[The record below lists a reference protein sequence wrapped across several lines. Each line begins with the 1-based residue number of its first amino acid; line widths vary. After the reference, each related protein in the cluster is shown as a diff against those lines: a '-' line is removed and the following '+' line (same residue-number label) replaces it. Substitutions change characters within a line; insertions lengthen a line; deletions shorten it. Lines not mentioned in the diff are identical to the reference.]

1 MLMNELIQSGIRGL
15 EETSIGKYR
24 AVYDSLT
31 DNQKAI
37 YNMEMDSSMA
47 EISVPNKAQM
57 IGITPRAYYNFLN
70 HEKFQYLK
78 SYNTANELRV
88 NAYDILGAALDNA
101 INGGKDGV
109 QDRKLLIGML
119 KDLTAKQEK
128 PPIIFVDD
136 FKGTTNAM
144 YVQTPTIQEYFNVTD
159 EELENMKAINKKI
172 KDGD

>member
-1 MLMNELIQSGIRGL
+1 MNNLIQSGIQGL
-15 EETSIGKYR
+15 ENTSIGKYR
-24 AVYDSLT
+24 DVYDSLT

-37 YNMEMDSSMA
+37 YNLEMDSTMD

-57 IGITPRAYYNFLN
+57 VGITPRAYYNFLN
-70 HEKFQYLK
+70 HDKFKYLM
-78 SYNTANELRV
+78 SYNTSNALRV
-88 NAYDILGAALDNA
+88 STYDILGASLENA

-119 KDLTAKQEK
+119 KDLTNKQEK

-136 FKGTTNAM
+136 FRGTTNAM
-144 YVQTPTIQEYFNVTD
+144 YVQTPTIEEYFNVTG
-159 EELENMKAINKKI
+159 EELENMKAVNKKI

>member
-1 MLMNELIQSGIRGL
+1 MKNLIQSGIQGL
-15 EETSIGKYR
+15 ENTSIGKYR
-24 AVYDSLT
+24 DVYDSLT

-37 YNMEMDSSMA
+37 YNLEMDSTMD

-57 IGITPRAYYNFLN
+57 VGITPRAYYNFLN
-70 HEKFQYLK
+70 HDKFKYLM
-78 SYNTANELRV
+78 SYNTSNALRV
-88 NAYDILGAALDNA
+88 STYDILGASLENA

-119 KDLTAKQEK
+119 KDLTNKQEK

-136 FKGTTNAM
+136 FRGTTNAM
-144 YVQTPTIQEYFNVTD
+144 YVQTPTIEEYFNVTG
-159 EELENMKAINKKI
+159 EELENMKAVNKKI

>member
-1 MLMNELIQSGIRGL
+1 MNELVQSGIQGI
-15 EETSIGKYR
+15 ENTSIGKYR
-24 AVYDSLT
+24 DVYDSLT

-37 YNMEMDSSMA
+37 YNLEMDSSMDD
-47 EISVPNKAQM
+47 ISVPNKAQS

-70 HEKFQYLK
+70 HDKFKYLM
-78 SYNTANELRV
+78 SYNTANALRV
-88 NAYDILGAALDNA
+88 STYDILGASLENA

-119 KDLTAKQEK
+119 KDLTTKQEK

-144 YVQTPTIQEYFNVTD
+144 YVQTPTVQEYFNVTN
-159 EELENMKAINKKI
+159 EELENMKSINKKI

>member
-1 MLMNELIQSGIRGL
+1 MNELIQSGIQGL
-15 EETSIGKYR
+15 ENTSIGKYR
-24 AVYDSLT
+24 DVYDSLT

-37 YNMEMDSSMA
+37 YNLEMDSTMD

-57 IGITPRAYYNFLN
+57 VGITPRAYYNFLN
-70 HEKFQYLK
+70 HDKFKYLM
-78 SYNTANELRV
+78 SYNTSNALRV
-88 NAYDILGAALDNA
+88 STYDILGASLENA

-119 KDLTAKQEK
+119 KDLTNKQEK

-136 FKGTTNAM
+136 FRGSTNAM
-144 YVQTPTIQEYFNVTD
+144 YVQTPTIEEYFNVTG
-159 EELENMKAINKKI
+159 EELENMKAVNKKI

>member
-1 MLMNELIQSGIRGL
+1 MNNLIQSGLQGI
-15 EETSIGKYR
+15 ENTSIGKYR
-24 AVYDSLT
+24 DVYDSLT

-37 YNMEMDSSMA
+37 YNLEMDSTMD

-57 IGITPRAYYNFLN
+57 VGITPRAYYNFLN
-70 HEKFQYLK
+70 HDKFKYLM
-78 SYNTANELRV
+78 SYNTSNALRV
-88 NAYDILGAALDNA
+88 STYDILGASLENA

-119 KDLTAKQEK
+119 KDLTNKQEK

-136 FKGTTNAM
+136 FRGTTNAM
-144 YVQTPTIQEYFNVTD
+144 YVQTPTIEEYFNVTG
-159 EELENMKAINKKI
+159 EELENMKAVNKKI

>member
-1 MLMNELIQSGIRGL
+1 MKNLIQSGIQGI
-15 EETSIGKYR
+15 ENTSIGKYR
-24 AVYDSLT
+24 DVYDSLT

-37 YNMEMDSSMA
+37 YNLEMDSTMD

-57 IGITPRAYYNFLN
+57 VGITPRAYYNFLN
-70 HEKFQYLK
+70 HDKFKYLM
-78 SYNTANELRV
+78 SYNTSNALRV
-88 NAYDILGAALDNA
+88 STYDILGASLENA

-119 KDLTAKQEK
+119 KDLTNKQEK

-136 FKGTTNAM
+136 FRGTTNAM
-144 YVQTPTIQEYFNVTD
+144 YVQTPTIEEYFNVTG
-159 EELENMKAINKKI
+159 EELENMKAVNKKI

>member
-1 MLMNELIQSGIRGL
+1 MNELIQSGIQGL
-15 EETSIGKYR
+15 ENTSIGKYR
-24 AVYDSLT
+24 DVYDSLT

-37 YNMEMDSSMA
+37 YNLEMDSTMD

-57 IGITPRAYYNFLN
+57 VGITPRAYYNFLN
-70 HEKFQYLK
+70 HDKFKYLM
-78 SYNTANELRV
+78 SYNTSNALRV
-88 NAYDILGAALDNA
+88 STYDILGASLENA

-119 KDLTAKQEK
+119 KDLTNKQEK

-136 FKGTTNAM
+136 FRGTTNAM
-144 YVQTPTIQEYFNVTD
+144 YVQTPTIEEYFNVTG
-159 EELENMKAINKKI
+159 EELENMKAVNKKI